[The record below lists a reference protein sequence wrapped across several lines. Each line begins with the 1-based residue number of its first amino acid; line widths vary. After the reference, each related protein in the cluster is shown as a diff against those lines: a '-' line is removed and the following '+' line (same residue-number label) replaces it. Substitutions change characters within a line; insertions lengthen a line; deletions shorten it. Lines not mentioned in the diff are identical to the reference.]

1 MKLVAVY
8 IDKDQE
14 KIEQIVDGLAADLQ
28 GHGVEVLNY
37 SCSRGVIQ
45 TPRVYIQLSTDI
57 NKFAG
62 RNFGMVVS
70 SVESGV
76 IEYVLEQ
83 EERWEV

>member
-8 IDKDQE
+8 IDKNQE
-14 KIEQIVDGLAADLQ
+14 KIEQIVDGLVADLQ
-28 GHGVEVLNY
+28 SRGVEVLNY

-45 TPRVYIQLSTDI
+45 TPRVYIQLSTDM

-62 RNFGMVVS
+62 RNFDVVAS

-83 EERWEV
+83 EERWDV